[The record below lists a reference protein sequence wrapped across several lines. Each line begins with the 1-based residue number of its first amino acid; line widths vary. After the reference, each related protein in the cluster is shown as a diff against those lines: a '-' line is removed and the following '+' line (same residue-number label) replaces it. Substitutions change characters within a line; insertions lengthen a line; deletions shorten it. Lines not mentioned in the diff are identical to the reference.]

1 MTRIDV
7 WLWSVRVYKSRS
19 LATAAVKGGH
29 IRLNGDPV
37 KPSHA
42 VKPGDTVTVH
52 TPGWDRVLQVIN
64 PITKRVGAKL
74 AVEAYEDLSAPR
86 TRLPLCSPRP
96 PRPWGWTTHQE
107 GSSRDRSAPRP
118 GLSLLRTLRPAQ
130 HTTARGRIG
139 ATRQIHVR
147 YFAEDSPRGLWRSLG
162 KRVGFTPSRVRISYP
177 PRQVRLSVY
186 PGADIFI

>member
-37 KPSHA
+37 KPSHD
-42 VKPGDTVTVH
+42 VKPGDTVTIH
-52 TPGWDRVLQVIN
+52 TPGWDRVLKVVN

-86 TRLPLCSPRP
+86 PAYLSAPLAR
-96 PRPWGWTTHQE
+96 
-107 GSSRDRSAPRP
+107 RDRGAGRP
-118 GLSLLRTLRPAQ
+118 TKKAVSYTHLTLP
-130 HTTARGRIG
+130 TI
-139 ATRQIHVR
+139 
-147 YFAEDSPRGLWRSLG
+147 
-162 KRVGFTPSRVRISYP
+162 SRV
-177 PRQVRLSVY
+177 
-186 PGADIFI
+186 

>member
-74 AVEAYEDLSAPR
+74 AVEAYEDLSACLLYTSP
-86 TRLPLCSPRP
+86 SPRDVEESRMP
-96 PRPWGWTTHQE
+96 
-107 GSSRDRSAPRP
+107 SSA
-118 GLSLLRTLRPAQ
+118 
-130 HTTARGRIG
+130 
-139 ATRQIHVR
+139 
-147 YFAEDSPRGLWRSLG
+147 
-162 KRVGFTPSRVRISYP
+162 
-177 PRQVRLSVY
+177 
-186 PGADIFI
+186 

>member
-74 AVEAYEDLSAPR
+74 AVEAYEDLSAPDPP
-86 TRLPLCSPRP
+86 TSLLPSPAATVGLDDP
-96 PRPWGWTTHQE
+96 PRRIVARSI
-107 GSSRDRSAPRP
+107 GSEA
-118 GLSLLRTLRPAQ
+118 GTLA
-130 HTTARGRIG
+130 I
-139 ATRQIHVR
+139 
-147 YFAEDSPRGLWRSLG
+147 EDSSPGPTHHGSRPNWRHASNPCTLLCG
-162 KRVGFTPSRVRISYP
+162 GF
-177 PRQVRLSVY
+177 
-186 PGADIFI
+186 A

>member
-37 KPSHA
+37 KPSHD
-42 VKPGDTVTVH
+42 VKPGDTVTIH
-52 TPGWDRVLQVIN
+52 TPGWDRVLKVVN

-86 TRLPLCSPRP
+86 PAYLSLIHISEPTRL
-96 PRPWGWTTHQE
+96 GM
-107 GSSRDRSAPRP
+107 
-118 GLSLLRTLRPAQ
+118 
-130 HTTARGRIG
+130 
-139 ATRQIHVR
+139 
-147 YFAEDSPRGLWRSLG
+147 
-162 KRVGFTPSRVRISYP
+162 ISYA
-177 PRQVRLSVY
+177 VFCLKKKNKK
-186 PGADIFI
+186 